1 MTIDEKDKKLITL
14 LQEDARLSYRQLAKK
29 AGMSVL
35 TVMKHVK
42 ALEERKVIAG
52 YAATIDYEQLGLDVH
67 AIVKVRV
74 AKGKL
79 FEVERKIA
87 IEKHVYMV
95 LDHTGNFD
103 TTILCRFRTTRDL
116 DAFLKRIQKHDFIE
130 RTETLLVLNTIKNQS
145 LKL

>member
-1 MTIDEKDKKLITL
+1 MIIDEKDRKLLTL
-14 LQEDARLSYRQLAKK
+14 LQQDARLSYRQLAKK

-35 TVMKHVK
+35 TVMKRVK
-42 ALEERKVIAG
+42 ALEARKAITG
-52 YAATIDYEQLGLDVH
+52 YTAALDYEQLGLDVH

-79 FEVERKIA
+79 FEVERKVA
-87 IEKHVYMV
+87 HEKHVYMV

-103 TTILCRFRTTRDL
+103 TTILCRFKTTRDL
-116 DAFLKRIQKHDFIE
+116 DLFLKRIQRHDFVE
-130 RTETLLVLNTIKNQS
+130 RTETLLVLNTIKNQP